1 MADRRFFNP
10 SQPQTLQ
17 IATFLLY
24 FNAFFTLIDAIR
36 VETPPLGD
44 TTPYTV
50 TRALLFVSVFLY
62 AYGGYGIANERK
74 WGYASA
80 IVAAA
85 SPFVINFYL
94 LTAIGAGIGRALI
107 DAVLP
112 TSDVN
117 NVISWI
123 FNVALLVLVLH
134 NQSREYEKIWFK

>member
-1 MADRRFFNP
+1 MASRRFFNP

-24 FNAFFTLIDAIR
+24 ISGFFTLIDAIR
-36 VETPPLGD
+36 IEVPAFRD
-44 TTPYTV
+44 STPYTV
-50 TRALLFVSVFLY
+50 TQALLFVSVLLY

-85 SPFVINFYL
+85 SPFLINFYL
-94 LTAIGAGIGRALI
+94 LQATGAGLGRSVI

-134 NQSREYEKIWFK
+134 TQSREYEKIWFK